1 MGVARHPKTIEAKI
15 HLGLEQQKWTLEMG
29 TFAPTKIS
37 KVGLNHLE
45 HLKRLRDNM
54 KLTFE
59 PTFVSVVWP
68 RMAK

>member
-1 MGVARHPKTIEAKI
+1 MGVARHPKTVEAKI
-15 HLGLEQQKWTLEMG
+15 HLGLEQQKWTFKMG

-37 KVGLNHLE
+37 KVGLKHSE

-54 KLTFE
+54 KLTFG

>member
-1 MGVARHPKTIEAKI
+1 MGVAGHSKTIEAKI
-15 HLGLEQQKWTLEMG
+15 HLGLEERKWTLEMG
-29 TFAPTKIS
+29 TFASTEIS
-37 KVGLNHLE
+37 KVGLKHLE

-54 KLTFE
+54 KLTFG